1 MDYRFYS
8 NFAKKK
14 KMADKFKKI
23 ETRLHP
29 EDYSRLKDISDST
42 EESIYELAQN
52 FINRGI
58 SEYGTSDK
66 NIAVTAFVNDEE
78 YKILEEIAK
87 KNEVGGAS
95 VISQCI
101 GFALKSRIIPN
112 EKAKKVMNNKN
123 RQV

>member
-1 MDYRFYS
+1 
-8 NFAKKK
+8 
-14 KMADKFKKI
+14 MADKFKKI